1 MRLILLFFFCF
12 VTNLTIGQNFNPLV
26 LAGIS
31 TSQVSADDL
40 SGFNKLGLKIGLGVT
55 HRINNATRGELS
67 LYYLDK
73 GSKDSESKF
82 KIDLSYIESCWSIQK
97 SAKGFIYEAGLQFA
111 VLIDGAT
118 YDIYGFEDI
127 SKSSFNRYEV
137 GGKVSAGVHL
147 MPQIQMFWEI
157 SNTLPFWPIQEH
169 PNGLTF
175 NLNRGKYNSIFS
187 ISFRYLYR
195 EE

>member
-1 MRLILLFFFCF
+1 MRLILLFYFCF

-82 KIDLSYIESCWSIQK
+82 KIDLSSIN
-97 SAKGFIYEAGLQFA
+97 
-111 VLIDGAT
+111 
-118 YDIYGFEDI
+118 I
-127 SKSSFNRYEV
+127 S
-137 GGKVSAGVHL
+137 G
-147 MPQIQMFWEI
+147 
-157 SNTLPFWPIQEH
+157 
-169 PNGLTF
+169 
-175 NLNRGKYNSIFS
+175 
-187 ISFRYLYR
+187 
-195 EE
+195 